1 MFSILNMNH
10 KAFIYL
16 LTLLFSVTT
25 FAQNKNVIS
34 AEKLIKVKG
43 NTSKARELIGQAMT
57 DSTTANNARTWF
69 VAANIE
75 IEYFKDEYH
84 KLTINPNDSRV
95 DKIAM
100 AQSLIDAYNYYLK
113 ALPMDSVKTKKGKI
127 KTTYSKEILKNIK
140 DLYLGQHFLWAA
152 STFSKEKK
160 HYPQAFKA
168 FSIQGDIPGLQLFA
182 KDSNIGSIP
191 DSIIGNSYFNAGISA
206 WSGGEPLIGAKTFC
220 KARRHGYLKQD
231 VFSYEIACYQAIAQ
245 KDTTYIDFAQEEMI
259 NTAKAGYETFG
270 NRVPLFLHL
279 YIRGLTLN
287 QQADIALNLLSQEI
301 AKTPEDGILYRHR
314 AFVYDNIHDDEKS
327 VADYIKAAE
336 LTPDYETL
344 IEASRKIGMVGIKK
358 IREASNNPDST
369 ERRQIIDN
377 YFNKA
382 LEFATK
388 AKTINPNN
396 PDLDIIIENI
406 TYNIESNNF

>member
-1 MFSILNMNH
+1 MNH
-10 KAFIYL
+10 KAFIYVL
-16 LTLLFSVTT
+16 ALLFSLTT
-25 FAQNKNVIS
+25 FAQNNNVIS

-113 ALPMDSVKTKKGKI
+113 ALPLDSVITKKGKI
-127 KTTYSKEILKNIK
+127 KTKYSKDILKNIK
-140 DLYLGQHFLWAA
+140 DLYVGQHFLWAA
-152 STFSKEKK
+152 STFNQEKK
-160 HYPQAFKA
+160 RYPQAFNA
-168 FSIQGDIPGLQLFA
+168 FTIQGDIPGLQLFS
-182 KDSNIGSIP
+182 KDSDISSIP
-191 DSIIGNSYFNAGISA
+191 DSIRGNSYFNAGISA

-220 KARRHGYLKQD
+220 KARQHKYLKQD
-231 VFSYEIACYQAIAQ
+231 VFSYEIACYQALAQ
-245 KDTTYIDFAQEEMI
+245 KDTAYIDLAQKEMI

-270 NRVPLFLHL
+270 NSVPLFLHL
-279 YIRGLTLN
+279 YIRGLSMN
-287 QQADIALNLLSQEI
+287 NQADIALDLLSREI
-301 AKTPEDGILYRHR
+301 AKTPQDGILYRHR

-358 IREASNNPDST
+358 IREANNNSEPI
-369 ERRQIIDN
+369 ENKRQIIDC

-388 AKTINPNN
+388 AKAINPNN